1 MFTVDS
7 LATSLIMVL
16 MYLIMLS
23 VHYSAGD
30 GRFSLLFGFT
40 NLLTPTGYGHG
51 YGTCPTSR
59 SLSSSSEVERV
70 KINESGL
77 VGRMRRLGIM
87 SSVYTILLL
96 VTSIS
101 VLETEL
107 YHDTTLLQTLSPVI
121 SNKPLILSL
130 VTVLGVLSIITT
142 CLHYLSVLRH
152 QQTKH
157 ADISPPT
164 SPSSPMRPEN
174 RDVEAAGDNGVT
186 EKRGLYPVLPSAPP
200 DPPYN
205 PYYQLPTP
213 AGDTAP
219 VPPPAPAPVPP
230 PTPAPAPTPGL
241 GNKICP
247 NTTCVTCTKMIEGSK
262 FSSSVTRRQYVV
274 SGDLSCDSERLI
286 YLVTCITCSKQYVGK
301 TEQSLKQRHYG
312 HRREVE
318 QGSSALGQH
327 FSSESGHCSGLDSL
341 RIQIIELCPPG
352 TQLLTR
358 EGFWQHELQTFTP
371 AGINIR
377 DELGGSGGKNKS

>member
-1 MFTVDS
+1 MSKVLKKLLFFLALLEFTSLGVLSIYLYSDGGGVILAWIITSIIILALYTLHAQVKRIKINITISDLLTVSPFVLSAPLLLIQISLFCSGKHQSIEVLSNRENDYFSWGWFQFFCLFLSFCSLILGSYTVNHDSTGSLSITATSLLCLIVSCVFRTMTVSLMFTVDS

-152 QQTKH
+152 QQSKH

-186 EKRGLYPVLPSAPP
+186 EKR
-200 DPPYN
+200 
-205 PYYQLPTP
+205 
-213 AGDTAP
+213 
-219 VPPPAPAPVPP
+219 
-230 PTPAPAPTPGL
+230 
-241 GNKICP
+241 
-247 NTTCVTCTKMIEGSK
+247 
-262 FSSSVTRRQYVV
+262 
-274 SGDLSCDSERLI
+274 
-286 YLVTCITCSKQYVGK
+286 
-301 TEQSLKQRHYG
+301 
-312 HRREVE
+312 
-318 QGSSALGQH
+318 
-327 FSSESGHCSGLDSL
+327 
-341 RIQIIELCPPG
+341 
-352 TQLLTR
+352 
-358 EGFWQHELQTFTP
+358 
-371 AGINIR
+371 
-377 DELGGSGGKNKS
+377 